1 MAHMYYETDGDISLL
16 GDKTIGIIGYGSQ
29 GHAHAL
35 NLKDNGIDVLVGLYE
50 GSKSWKKAEGDGLV
64 VKTVA
69 EVAKESDIIMI
80 LIPDTSQPAVYE
92 ESIRDHLHHGKVLM
106 FAHGFNIH
114 FKTIIPPTDID
125 APPVL
130 PPVMP
135 PPVVTP
141 PPRPRPV
148 TPAWVFTLLRTVLA
162 TLVVAGLAVGMIFLF
177 RQFGWQGVWK
187 VTLIGTCGLFAVLSI
202 WSS

>member
-1 MAHMYYETDGDISLL
+1 MNNE
-16 GDKTIGIIGYGSQ
+16 
-29 GHAHAL
+29 
-35 NLKDNGIDVLVGLYE
+35 
-50 GSKSWKKAEGDGLV
+50 
-64 VKTVA
+64 
-69 EVAKESDIIMI
+69 
-80 LIPDTSQPAVYE
+80 P
-92 ESIRDHLHHGKVLM
+92 
-106 FAHGFNIH
+106 
-114 FKTIIPPTDID
+114 IPPTDID
-125 APPVL
+125 APPVI
-130 PPVMP
+130 P

-202 WSS
+202 LVIVGGALDVRKLFHRLREREASGDSDSTD